1 MKEEHKKKKRIGK
14 IIAITCAIVIGIPV
28 LTALTY
34 VGYVVF
40 SYHRVGN
47 TTIDIKKDAK
57 KEKVQ
62 VGQELSLTTYNIG
75 FGS

>member
-28 LTALTY
+28 LTALSY

-40 SYHRVGN
+40 SY
-47 TTIDIKKDAK
+47 I
-57 KEKVQ
+57 Q
-62 VGQELSLTTYNIG
+62 VHILS
-75 FGS
+75 